1 MKNLKCS
8 LPMKITAVIL
18 SYVMAFVLV
27 LSTVA
32 IAFMGYFDFYVNSA
46 EKLER
51 KILGDM
57 ARGEC
62 YTLAGYVDLER
73 ENLPYYYED
82 TNLYFTV
89 EDSNGKD
96 IISTYEG
103 QKILVAEQYYTDNEI
118 FTVYVADEMTKTDE
132 YLVIRNL
139 IATGHKLRYA
149 VVFFALFSLIA
160 FIVLLCYL
168 YCSAGHRDAYSYIK
182 LNALDKIPFD
192 IYTVVVGVALAFGVI
207 AATDFFYE
215 GLEFLIFAFFGG
227 SAVYFLLLGYTMS
240 FATRIKTGTLFKNTV
255 IYKVLRV
262 LRRGLKRCGKFAV
275 YHLSRLPL
283 VWQVILEIGVIL
295 FFEAIFFMFNL
306 YQVEMLILGFVVINF
321 LLVVAV
327 LYITITLQRIKK
339 GGEKIASGEL
349 DYQINTDYMILD
361 FKDFAEK
368 LNNINEGMQVAV
380 EEKMRS
386 ERFKTELIT
395 NVSHDIKTPLT
406 SIINYVDLL
415 KKEEITNDTARQYI
429 EVLDRHSVR
438 LKKLIEDLVEA
449 SKASTGNMS
458 VNFDKCD
465 VKVLLTQAL
474 GEFDEKFKTA
484 GITPLL
490 KIANENVIIRAD
502 ARLLWRVFQ
511 NLLSNICKYS
521 QTSTRAY
528 IDVFAQGEKAVIT
541 FRNIS
546 KYELNLSQQE
556 LMERFVRGDKSRNTE
571 GSGLGLSIAKS
582 LVELQ
587 NGEIK
592 IQTDGD
598 LFKVTV
604 ELDLYKN

>member
-8 LPMKITAVIL
+8 LPAKITAVIL
-18 SYVMAFVLV
+18 SYVMALILV
-27 LSTVA
+27 LTTVSV
-32 IAFMGYFDFYVNSA
+32 AFMGYLDFYINSA

-51 KILGDM
+51 QILGAM
-57 ARGEC
+57 ARSDC
-62 YTLAGYVDLER
+62 YVLAGYVDLER

-82 TNLYFTV
+82 TNLYFSV

-96 IISTYEG
+96 IVSTYDG
-103 QKILVAEQYYTDNEI
+103 QKIVVAEQYYTDNEI
-118 FTVYVADEMTKTDE
+118 FTIYVADEMTKTDE
-132 YLVIRNL
+132 YSVARFFIT
-139 IATGHKLRYA
+139 TGHKLRYA
-149 VVFFALFSLIA
+149 MIFFVFFSLIC

-192 IYTVVVGVALAFGVI
+192 IYTAVVGIALAFGVI
-207 AATDFFYE
+207 ATTDFYYE

-227 SAVYFLLLGYTMS
+227 TAVYFLLLGYTMS

-255 IYKVLRV
+255 IYKVLKV
-262 LRRGLKRCGKFAV
+262 LWRGLKKCGKFAV
-275 YHLSRLPL
+275 YHFRRLPL
-283 VWQVILEIGVIL
+283 VWQVVLEIGVIL
-295 FFEAIFFMFNL
+295 FFEAIFFVFNL
-306 YQVEMLILGFVVINF
+306 YQVEMLTLGFVVINF

-327 LYITITLQRIKK
+327 LYVAITLQRIKK
-339 GGEKIASGEL
+339 GGEKISSGDL
-349 DYQINTDYMILD
+349 DHKINTDYMILD

-368 LNNINEGMQVAV
+368 LNTINDGMQAAV
-380 EEKMRS
+380 DEKMRS

-415 KKEEITNDTARQYI
+415 KKEQINNDTVKEYI
-429 EVLDRHSVR
+429 SVLDCQSVR

-449 SKASTGNMS
+449 SKASTGNLS

-465 VKVLLTQAL
+465 VGVLLTQAL
-474 GEFDEKFKTA
+474 GEFDEKLKAA

-490 KIANENVIIRAD
+490 KMPKENVIIRAD
-502 ARLLWRVFQ
+502 ARHLWRVVQ

-521 QTSTRAY
+521 QSSTRAY
-528 IDVFAQGEKAVIT
+528 IDVFARGEKAVIT

-587 NGEIK
+587 NGKIK
-592 IQTDGD
+592 IETDGD
-598 LFKVTV
+598 LFKATV

>member
-18 SYVMAFVLV
+18 SYVMALVLV

-32 IAFMGYFDFYVNSA
+32 VAFMGYFDFYVNSA

-57 ARGEC
+57 AQGEC
-62 YTLAGYVDLER
+62 YILAGYVDLER

-96 IISTYEG
+96 IVSTYDG
-103 QKILVAEQYYTDNEI
+103 QKIVVAEQYYTDNEI
-118 FTVYVADEMTKTDE
+118 FTIYVADEMTKTDE
-132 YLVIRNL
+132 YSVARFFIT
-139 IATGHKLRYA
+139 TGHKLRYA
-149 VVFFALFSLIA
+149 MIFFALFSLIG

-168 YCSAGHRDAYSYIK
+168 YCSAGHRVAFSYIK

-192 IYTVVVGVALAFGVI
+192 IYTAVVGIALTFGVI
-207 AATDFFYE
+207 ATTDFFYE
-215 GLEFLIFAFFGG
+215 GLEFLILAFFGG
-227 SAVYFLLLGYTMS
+227 TAVYFLLLGYTMS

-255 IYKVLRV
+255 IYKVVKFLW
-262 LRRGLKRCGKFAV
+262 RGLKRCGKFAV
-275 YHLSRLPL
+275 YHLRRLPL
-283 VWQVILEIGVIL
+283 VWQVVLEIGVIL

-327 LYITITLQRIKK
+327 LYVAITLQRIKK
-339 GGEKIASGEL
+339 GGEKIASGDL
-349 DYQINTDYMILD
+349 DYKINTDYMILD

-368 LNNINEGMQVAV
+368 LNTINDGMQAAV
-380 EEKMRS
+380 DEKMRS

-415 KKEEITNDTARQYI
+415 KKEEITNDTANEYI
-429 EVLDRHSVR
+429 SVLDRHSAR
-438 LKKLIEDLVEA
+438 LKKLVEDLVEA
-449 SKASTGNMS
+449 SKASTGNLS

-465 VKVLLTQAL
+465 VGVLLTQAL
-474 GEFDEKFKTA
+474 GEFDEKLKAA

-490 KIANENVIIRAD
+490 KMPRENVIIRAD
-502 ARLLWRVFQ
+502 ARHLWRVIQ

-521 QTSTRAY
+521 QASTRAY
-528 IDVFAQGEKAVIT
+528 IDVFVQGEKAVIT

-546 KYELNLSQQE
+546 KYELNLSHEE

-587 NGEIK
+587 NGKIK
-592 IQTDGD
+592 IETDGD
-598 LFKVTV
+598 LFKATV
-604 ELDLYKN
+604 ELDVYKN